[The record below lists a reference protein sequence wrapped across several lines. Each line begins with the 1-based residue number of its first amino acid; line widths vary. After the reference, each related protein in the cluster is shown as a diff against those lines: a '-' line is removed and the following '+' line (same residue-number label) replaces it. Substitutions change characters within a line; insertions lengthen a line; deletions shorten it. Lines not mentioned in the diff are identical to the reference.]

1 MYPFTVDIFGKTGG
15 FFMNKKRWFAI
26 LAAAVLFFVSMGFQF
41 MTSIASTNFEQLF
54 AFPESKFQEEVIE
67 EGTNGKI
74 VVLHLDG
81 VIQDTAPSTLLN
93 TTSYNHR
100 QFLEM
105 LDEAGKDSSVDGI
118 ILRVNTPGGGVVESA
133 EVHDKIVEIQ
143 AEYEKP
149 VYVSMGNTAASG
161 GYYISAPADKIVA
174 HPATL
179 TGSIGVIMQGYN
191 LAGLTDKLG
200 IDINTI
206 KSGKHKD
213 IMSTFREMTDEERAL
228 LQEMIDDMYGD
239 FVNVIVDGREM
250 TEEKVR
256 ELGDGRV
263 YTGNQ
268 AKANGLVDEI
278 GSLNDTIAL
287 MKEDNELGNAA
298 VVKYNNPLGWE
309 QFFGMSIQNFVG
321 KDEELVSV
329 LEIVRESNTPR
340 AMYLYS
346 N

>member
-1 MYPFTVDIFGKTGG
+1 
-15 FFMNKKRWFAI
+15 MNKKRWFAI

-67 EGTNGKI
+67 EGMNGKI
-74 VVLHLDG
+74 VVLNLDG
-81 VIQDTAPSTLLN
+81 VIQDTAPSSLIN

-105 LDEAGKDSSVDGI
+105 LDEAGKDSNVEGI

-133 EVHDKIVEIQ
+133 EVHDKILEIQ

-149 VYVSMGNTAASG
+149 IYVSMGNTAASG
-161 GYYISAPADKIVA
+161 GYYISAPADKIIA

-179 TGSIGVIMQGYN
+179 TGSIGVIMQGYD
-191 LAGLTDKLG
+191 LSGLTDKLG
-200 IDINTI
+200 IEFNTI
-206 KSGKHKD
+206 KSGEYKD
-213 IMSTFREMTDEERAL
+213 IMSTFREMTDEERVL

-239 FVNVIVDGREM
+239 FVQVIVDGRGM
-250 TEEKVR
+250 SEEKVR

-268 AKANGLVDEI
+268 AKENGLVDEL
-278 GSLNDTIAL
+278 GSLDDTIAL
-287 MKEDNELGNAA
+287 MKEDYELGNAE

-309 QFFGMSIQNFVG
+309 SVFGMSVQSIIG
-321 KDEELVSV
+321 KDEELVNM
-329 LEIVRESNTPR
+329 LEIVQESNTPR